1 MGTLMNDDREEERL
15 PTLYLD
21 QAQLKN
27 LGDVGDVGDT
37 REIHCTVR
45 VASLSDSQDGTS
57 ATLEIEEMA
66 FMEDGDESG
75 AASRMYPTMK
85 G

>member
-1 MGTLMNDDREEERL
+1 MDTLMGYKEEERL

-21 QAQLKN
+21 EAQLKK
-27 LGDVGDVGDT
+27 LGDVGDVGGT

-45 VASLSDSQDGTS
+45 VASVSDGQDGIA
-57 ATLEIEEMA
+57 ATLEIVEME
-66 FMEDGDESG
+66 FMEGGGKPG
-75 AASRMYPTMK
+75 AADRMYPTMK

>member
-1 MGTLMNDDREEERL
+1 MGTLMNDMEEERL

-21 QAQLKN
+21 QAQLKK

-45 VASLSDSQDGTS
+45 VASVSDSQDGTS
-57 ATLEIEEMA
+57 ATLEVVEMA
-66 FMEDGDESG
+66 FMEDGEKDG